1 MMKLSE
7 VRFSDFAVGYG
18 KADITPDYRTGIG
31 LTGNND
37 DATRLSTGRRESIMA
52 NCVAFT
58 DTDGTTVILFGT
70 DMHGVNTDLLNQIRA
85 ILEEKTGVPGDH
97 IQMCA
102 SHNHQAPNT
111 SNDTEAVQIYQKLF
125 VENCVQAAMDALQ
138 SRKEAKMSFHFLR
151 PEGMMWV
158 RHYLLMDGTRTG
170 HGLPMPA
177 PEDFCGYMEKGDNLL
192 QLVKFE
198 REGEKDI
205 MLINWQGHPY
215 SYCRSAL
222 FPGDKYNYT
231 VLYGGAPAVMRQRLL
246 DKRNC
251 ESVYFCGGSGNG
263 VQRSFIRPDNKYNHY
278 EDYGAALG
286 EMISAAYDDFKPA
299 ETGKIYYEIDL
310 DKHFPDY
317 KARWE
322 VFNNRKHP
330 YGAFGF
336 GDFGYAA
343 APCEM
348 FQKNA
353 MRVREESPYRFT
365 IYAQL
370 SNGGG
375 AYIPSAEA
383 FEYPGYEQGPN
394 FSPKY
399 AADFFEQGLK
409 DMLNR
414 TFAAS
419 GQTPKEKE
427 PGYITDHSPK
437 PDGVAYENS
446 NVGAEP
452 IQVKNGYC
460 QIKLLA
466 DGAEKTLLVENKEL
480 ATAILAQKHPKL
492 LRNEQNVVVGLQ

>member
-1 MMKLSE
+1 MKLSE

-18 KADITPDYRTGIG
+18 KADITPDPATKIG

-37 DATRLSTGRRESIMA
+37 DLTRLSTDRRESIMA

-70 DMHGVNTDLLNQIRA
+70 DLHGVNLNLLTQIRG

-102 SHNHQAPNT
+102 SHNHQAPNI
-111 SNDTEAVQIYQKLF
+111 SNDTEAVQLYQKQF
-125 VENCVQAAMDALQ
+125 VEKCVQAAMDALE
-138 SRKEAKMSFHFLR
+138 SRKEAKMYFHFLR

-158 RHYLLMDGTRTG
+158 RHYLLMDGTCQG
-170 HGLPMPA
+170 HGLPAPA
-177 PEDFCGYMEKGDNLL
+177 PENLCGYMEKGDNLL
-192 QLVKFE
+192 QLVKFV

-205 MLINWQGHPY
+205 LLINWQGHPF
-215 SYCRSAL
+215 SYMRSAL
-222 FPGDKYNYT
+222 FPGDKYGYT
-231 VLYGGAPAVMRQRLL
+231 TLYGGAPAVMRQRVL
-246 DKRNC
+246 DKCNC

-263 VQRSFIRPDNKYNHY
+263 VQRTFIKEKNIYTHY
-278 EDYGAALG
+278 EDYGNALG
-286 EMISAAYDDFKPA
+286 EMIAAAYNDFKPA
-299 ETGKIYYEIDL
+299 ATGKIYYEIDL
-310 DKHFPDY
+310 DKYFPDY

-322 VFNNRKHP
+322 EFNNRKHP

-353 MRVREESPYRFT
+353 MRVREASPYRFT

-370 SNGGG
+370 SNGGS
-375 AYIPSAEA
+375 AYIPSTEA
-383 FEYPGYEQGPN
+383 FAYPGYEQGPN
-394 FSPKY
+394 FSPRY

-409 DMLNR
+409 EMLNR
-414 TFAAS
+414 TFEAS

-437 PDGVAYENS
+437 PDGVSYENPD
-446 NVGAEP
+446 VGAQP
-452 IQVKNGYC
+452 IEVNNGYC

-466 DGAEKTLLVENKEL
+466 AGEEKTLLVQDKEL
-480 ATAILAQKHPKL
+480 ATAILAQKTPKL
-492 LRNEQNVVVGLQ
+492 LRNEQNLVVGLQ